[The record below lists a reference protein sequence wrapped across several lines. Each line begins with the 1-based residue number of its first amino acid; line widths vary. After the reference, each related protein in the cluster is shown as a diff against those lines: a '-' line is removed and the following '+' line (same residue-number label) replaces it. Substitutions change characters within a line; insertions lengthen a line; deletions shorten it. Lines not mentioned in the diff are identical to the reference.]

1 MTQTITKRVNIYRT
15 MKAYFIGFDIPVDNL
30 VVESYT
36 KENGQSR
43 MKGLSVFSF
52 DTISYIR
59 TSQKGFIH
67 CVGVIGTELY
77 QLVLKPSN
85 MNTNRLN

>member
-1 MTQTITKRVNIYRT
+1 MTQTITTKQNQYRT
-15 MKAYFIGFDIPVDNL
+15 MKAYFIGFEIPVDNL

-52 DTISYIR
+52 ESISYLH
-59 TSQKGFIH
+59 TSEKGFIH
-67 CVGVIGTELY
+67 AVAWLGNVRY
-77 QLVLKPSN
+77 QLVLKNESK
-85 MNTNRLN
+85 